1 MSVIEAVKR
10 RPNFR
15 RGAKK
20 DLSARSKG
28 KSPMR
33 GFAVHIGYFISG
45 VLISR
50 GAMLGSMSPF
60 GASFCAAIPFSC
72 LPAGV
77 LGCALSYLFLSPVDS
92 FRYIAVVAAIGAV
105 RWILNEIRK
114 ISANRF
120 FPSAVA
126 FLPVFA
132 TGLALTFSPQSE
144 LTEVFE
150 CFTEALIAAAG
161 AYFMSRA
168 VTLTGSRRALTGFS
182 QQELACVAMT
192 GCILL
197 LSFSPLN
204 IGIVSVGRV
213 LAVLAVLIF
222 ARWGFVKGG
231 SVAGIATGIVFA
243 LSDNSLLCLAG
254 GYSLSGLLGG
264 LMAPM
269 GKAAVMFCALVCNI
283 MMSFASDDRGLTA
296 AIALET
302 VIACGVFLLIPK
314 EAGRFFST
322 AFGDDSARLSDEAL
336 RRNVT
341 MRLSHC
347 SKALEN
353 VTSCVNS
360 VSERLGRL
368 YEANADRVYTRAAD
382 LTCKGCGLRVYC
394 WEKER
399 GLTVDDMRRLTPLLK
414 ENGYVKERD
423 IEEHFL
429 KRCCKSGEL
438 ARSVNRSYK
447 EYLSL
452 EAARR
457 RVTQVRSVVAGQF
470 AGLSEILNDLSEE
483 FESVDAYDTVSSE
496 KVIAALTALGLVVVD
511 CSCKHSAGRGMTVEL
526 ELAVDKRTALSNAQL
541 TREIGKACGR
551 FFSSPSLSFEGD
563 RVRVTLC
570 ELPLYDLE
578 IGSAQHICDNGE
590 LCGDCL
596 NYFNNGEGSTVAMIS
611 DGMGTGGRAA
621 VDSNMAV
628 SIMTKLCKAG
638 LSYDCSLSVLNS
650 SLMIK
655 SEEESLATL
664 DLLDFNLFT
673 GRARLMKAGACTT
686 YIRKNSRLLKK
697 DMPSLPLGILN
708 ESKLIKEDVALS
720 ADDMIVMV
728 SDGVMIGPVEWL
740 EKLIMTFREGSTEQL
755 AAAIVEEARK
765 RRQND
770 HDDDITA
777 IALRVVENV

>member
-10 RPNFR
+10 RAAP
-15 RGAKK
+15 RGRGRTAAK
-20 DLSARSKG
+20 S
-28 KSPMR
+28 
-33 GFAVHIGYFISG
+33 FAVHIGYFIG
-45 VLISR
+45 GALISR
-50 GAMLGSMSPF
+50 GAMLGAMSPF

-77 LGCALSYLFLSPVDS
+77 LGSALSYLLLSPVDS
-92 FRYIAVVAAIGAV
+92 FRYIAVILAIGAV
-105 RWILNEIRK
+105 RWILNEIKK

-120 FPSAVA
+120 FPCAVA

-132 TGLALTFSPQSE
+132 TGLALTFSPVSDV
-144 LTEVFE
+144 TDVFD
-150 CFTEALIAAAG
+150 CFTEGLIAAAG
-161 AYFMSRA
+161 AYFMGRT
-168 VTLTGSRRALTGFS
+168 VTLTGSRRALSGFS

-197 LSFSPLN
+197 LSFSTLTV
-204 IGIVSVGRV
+204 GYVSVGRV

-243 LSDNSLLCLAG
+243 LSDNNLLCLAG
-254 GYSLSGLLGG
+254 GYSLSGLIGG
-264 LMAPM
+264 LMAPT
-269 GKAAVMFCALVCNI
+269 GKVAVVFTALVCNT
-283 MMSFASDDRGLTA
+283 MLSFASDETALTVTILVETL
-296 AIALET
+296 IASG
-302 VIACGVFLLIPK
+302 IFLLIPK
-314 EAGRFFST
+314 EAGRFFSA
-322 AFGDDSARLSDEAL
+322 AFSDDAARLSNEAI

-347 SKALEN
+347 SKALNN
-353 VTSCVNS
+353 VSSCVNA
-360 VSERLGRL
+360 VSDRLGRL
-368 YEANADRVYTRAAD
+368 YEENADAIYTRAAGEV
-382 LTCKGCGLRVYC
+382 CGSCGLRVYC

-399 GLTVDDMRRLTPLLK
+399 GMTLDDMRRLTPLLK
-414 ENGYVKERD
+414 ENGFVKERD
-423 IEEHFL
+423 VEENFL
-429 KRCCKSGEL
+429 KRCCKSSEL
-438 ARSVNRSYK
+438 ARGVNRSYK
-447 EYLSL
+447 EYLSV

-470 AGLSEILNDLSEE
+470 AGLSEILQDLSEE
-483 FESVDAYDTVSSE
+483 FEEVDSFDTASSE
-496 KVIAALTALGLVVVD
+496 KIIAGLTALGLVVVD
-511 CSCKHSAGRGMTVEL
+511 CACRRAAGRGMTVEL
-526 ELAVDKRTALSNAQL
+526 ELAVGKKTAISRSQL
-541 TREIGKACGR
+541 TREVGKACGR
-551 FFSSPSLSFEGD
+551 YFSSPSLSFEGD
-563 RVRVTLC
+563 RARITLC
-570 ELPLYDLE
+570 ELPLFDLE

-596 NYFNNGEGSTVAMIS
+596 NYFNNGEGSTVAILS

-628 SIMTKLCKAG
+628 SIMTRLCKAG
-638 LSYDCSLSVLNS
+638 LSYDCSLSVVNS

-686 YIRKNSRLLKK
+686 YIKKNSVLMKK
-697 DMPSLPLGILN
+697 DLPSLPLGILN
-708 ESKLIKEDVALS
+708 ESKLMKEDVTLT
-720 ADDMIVMV
+720 ADDVIVMI
-728 SDGVMIGPVEWL
+728 SDGALTGSPGWL
-740 EKLIMTFREGSTEQL
+740 EKLIMTFREGSAEEL
-755 AAAIVEEARK
+755 ASCIVEEARK

-777 IALRVVENV
+777 IALRVVENA

>member
-1 MSVIEAVKR
+1 MSVFDLAKR
-10 RPNFR
+10 YPKIIR
-15 RGAKK
+15 RQSRRRAGI
-20 DLSARSKG
+20 G
-28 KSPMR
+28 R
-33 GFAVHIGYFISG
+33 GFAVQTGYFLCG
-45 VLISR
+45 AVISR
-50 GAMLGSMSPF
+50 GAMLGAMSPF
-60 GASFCAAIPFSC
+60 GASFCAAVPFSC

-77 LGCALSYLFLSPVDS
+77 LGSALSYLFLSPADS
-92 FRYIAVVAAIGAV
+92 FRYIAVVISIGAV
-105 RWILNEIRK
+105 RWILNEIKK
-114 ISANRF
+114 ISGNRF
-120 FPSAVA
+120 FPCAAA

-144 LTEVFE
+144 LGGVFE
-150 CFTEALIAAAG
+150 CFVEGLIAAAG
-161 AYFMSRA
+161 AYFMSRTVA
-168 VTLTGSRRALTGFS
+168 LTGSRRVLSGFS

-197 LSFSPLN
+197 LSFSTLT
-204 IGIVSVGRV
+204 IGTVSVGRV

-222 ARWGFVKGG
+222 ARYGFVKGG

-243 LSDNSLLCLAG
+243 LSDNDLLCLAG
-254 GYSLSGLLGG
+254 GYALSGLIGG

-269 GKAAVMFCALVCNI
+269 GKAAVVFTALVCNG
-283 MMSFASDDRGLTA
+283 MMSFASDERALTLTITIETL
-296 AIALET
+296 IAS
-302 VIACGVFLLIPK
+302 GVFLLIPK
-314 EAGRFFST
+314 EAGHFFEA
-322 AFGDDSARLSDEAL
+322 AFCDDAAQLSSEAV
-336 RRNVT
+336 RRSVT

-353 VTSCVNS
+353 VSSCVNA

-368 YEANADRVYTRAAD
+368 YEENADWIFSRAAD
-382 LTCKGCGLRVYC
+382 ETCKNCGLRVYC

-399 GLTVDDMRRLTPLLK
+399 GLTVDDMRRLTPMLK
-414 ENGYVKERD
+414 ENGFVTERD
-423 IEEHFL
+423 VEESFL
-429 KRCCKSGEL
+429 KRCCKCAEL
-438 ARSVNRSYK
+438 ANSVNRSYK

-470 AGLSEILNDLSEE
+470 AGLSDILHDLSEE
-483 FESVDAYDTVSSE
+483 FEEVDSFDTASSE
-496 KVIAALTALGLVVVD
+496 KIIAALTSIGLVVVD
-511 CSCKHSAGRGMTVEL
+511 CACRRSAGRGMTVEL
-526 ELAVDKRTALSNAQL
+526 ELAVGKKTAVSKAEL
-541 TREIGKACGR
+541 THEIGKACGR
-551 FFSSPSLSFEGD
+551 YFSSPSLSFEGD
-563 RVRVTLC
+563 RARITLC

-578 IGSAQHICDNGE
+578 IGSAQHVCGNGE

-596 NYFNNGEGSTVAMIS
+596 NYFNNGEGSTVAIIS

-638 LSYDCSLSVLNS
+638 LSYDCSLSVVNS

-655 SEEESLATL
+655 SEEESLATM

-686 YIRKNSRLLKK
+686 YIKKNSKLLKK

-708 ESKLIKEDVALS
+708 ESKLIKEDVTLS
-720 ADDMIVMV
+720 ADDVIVMV
-728 SDGVMIGPVEWL
+728 SDGVMVGSAEWL
-740 EKLIMTFREGSTEQL
+740 EKLILTFREGSAEQL
-755 AAAIVEEARK
+755 ASYIVEEARR

-777 IALRVVENV
+777 IALRVVENA